1 MEYIKNII
9 ASLSIKYNL
18 KKNSDKQKGR
28 RMLLSNKEFSCS
40 FVPYRVTSVV
50 FNPLNMRLS
59 GYNSTQFQVTIQ
71 NLKITALL
79 N

>member
-28 RMLLSNKEFSCS
+28 RTLLSNMEFSCL
-40 FVPYRVTSVV
+40 FVPYRVTFVV